1 MGSSSSPEKMV
12 TKFCVNLYIQLFVVN
27 FCLNSV
33 TNGDNFLIK
42 VDSLNN
48 DDSSMGDD
56 SINNEDSSIGV
67 DSLTN
72 EDSSMGDDS
81 NEDSSSSNG
90 TSNRMRRSRCET
102 SLCSLPKRPKC
113 SLQPVTGPCRA
124 AFKEYYWDENLGDCQ
139 IFTYGGCCG
148 NGNRFKTYHQ
158 CMNQCKCNYKIIRN

>member
-56 SINNEDSSIGV
+56 SINNEDSSTGV

-81 NEDSSSSNG
+81 NEDSSSSEG
-90 TSNRMRRSRCET
+90 TSNSQNPGPDCKNDCGFTHGMRRSRCET
-102 SLCSLPKRPKC
+102 SQCS
-113 SLQPVTGPCRA
+113 
-124 AFKEYYWDENLGDCQ
+124 
-139 IFTYGGCCG
+139 
-148 NGNRFKTYHQ
+148 
-158 CMNQCKCNYKIIRN
+158 